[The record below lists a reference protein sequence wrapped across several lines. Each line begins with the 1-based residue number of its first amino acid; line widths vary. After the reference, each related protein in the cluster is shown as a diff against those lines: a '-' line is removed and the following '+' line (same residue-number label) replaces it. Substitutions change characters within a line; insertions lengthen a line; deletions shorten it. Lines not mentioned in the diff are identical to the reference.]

1 MDGFELRY
9 VFWAVSLGGLSAAS
23 LPLGSLVGL
32 LLQPRATL
40 AAILAA
46 FGAGALIAALS
57 VELVAPT
64 VAALGQ
70 PSEHGDAVP
79 AFWAL
84 LLGAVAG
91 GILFVLLDRLVA
103 ERGGFLRKASTAIS
117 WFTRRQYERDCAML
131 RELCAVPLL
140 RALPAAEVQLLLRDV
155 GRRVLSDEQVLFREG
170 DPSEAL
176 YLVRNGQIE
185 LQRGGASFSSAGPRS
200 VLGELGLVAGVPRT
214 LAAMARGTVEVFE
227 IQREAFER
235 WRARCPEFDAGVRRL
250 ATQRLAEVL
259 EQEDQR
265 SEDERRW
272 GMAAI
277 AALNEGSVV
286 PSPGDLRRA
295 SEQHG
300 GAGLA
305 VWLGMLIDGVPES
318 IVIGSGLAGL
328 LSVQLAAHGA
338 VSFAEV
344 VPYTLIAG
352 LFLSNFPEALSS
364 SVGMRTQGWHPGRVF
379 SLWALLLVV
388 TAVGA
393 GVGYLLGEVVPH
405 VALIGVEGVAAGA
418 MLTML
423 TATMIPEAV
432 ELSGSGTRAGLATLL
447 GFLGAISFKLLE

>member
-1 MDGFELRY
+1 MDFEPTYL
-9 VFWAVSLGGLSAAS
+9 VWAVLLGGLSAAS

-32 LLQPRATL
+32 WLQPRATL
-40 AAILAA
+40 AAVLAA

-64 VAALGQ
+64 VAALGE
-70 PSEHGDAVP
+70 PGEHGDSVA

-84 LLGAVAG
+84 ASGAVAG
-91 GILFVLLDRLVA
+91 GLLFAVLDRLVA

-117 WFTRRQYERDCAML
+117 WFTQRQYQRNCDML

-140 RALPAAEVQLLLRDV
+140 RVLPAAEVELLIRDV
-155 GRRVLSDEQVLFREG
+155 RPRVLSDEQILFREG
-170 DPSEAL
+170 EPSEAL
-176 YLVRNGQIE
+176 YLVRTGQIE
-185 LQRGGASFSSAGPRS
+185 LQKGGVRSGSAGPRS
-200 VLGELGLVAGVPRT
+200 VLGELGLVAGLPRT
-214 LAAMARGTVEVFE
+214 LAAVARGTAEVFE

-235 WRARCPEFDAGVRRL
+235 WRARCPEFNAGVRRL
-250 ATQRLAEVL
+250 ATERLAEVL
-259 EQEDQR
+259 EQGDQK

-272 GMAAI
+272 GLAAI
-277 AALNEGSVV
+277 TALNEGSVV

-295 SEQHG
+295 AEQHG

-328 LSVQLAAHGA
+328 LSVQLATQGA
-338 VSFAEV
+338 VSFADV

-364 SVGMRTQGWHPGRVF
+364 SVGMRAQGWHPSRVF
-379 SLWALLLVV
+379 SLWALLMLV

-405 VALIGVEGVAAGA
+405 VMLIGVEGVAAGA

-432 ELSGSGTRAGLATLL
+432 ELSGSSTRAGLATLL